1 MYYVKIQK
9 YVVIKKINGFKI
21 FKIVMFT
28 FNLIQNIFF
37 LQIIN
42 ILTYDVNIMILLDLK
57 H

>member
-28 FNLIQNIFF
+28 FS
-37 LQIIN
+37 
-42 ILTYDVNIMILLDLK
+42 
-57 H
+57 